1 VQDLVSLLP
10 ILGIFLVFWLLIIR
24 PASRRQKALREVQ
37 RQISLGD
44 RVITG
49 AGFFGTVASVE
60 DDRFGLE
67 IADGVVVTVARQSVV
82 GLVDEADE
90 ADYADD
96 ADGAEGADQVD
107 GADDTVDPTHASDP
121 TAPPGDAAAQ
131 SGDEVDDPARGTRK
145 EL

>member
-44 RVITG
+44 RVVTG

-60 DDRFGLE
+60 DDKFGLE

-82 GLVDEADE
+82 GLVDD
-90 ADYADD
+90 ADD
-96 ADGAEGADQVD
+96 ADDTTYAGDD
-107 GADDTVDPTHASDP
+107 ADDASPTHES
-121 TAPPGDAAAQ
+121 AAAEPT
-131 SGDEVDDPARGTRK
+131 DEVDDTAPGTRK

>member
-1 VQDLVSLLP
+1 MQDLVSLLP
-10 ILGIFLVFWLLIIR
+10 ILGIFLVFWLLISR

-90 ADYADD
+90 TDY